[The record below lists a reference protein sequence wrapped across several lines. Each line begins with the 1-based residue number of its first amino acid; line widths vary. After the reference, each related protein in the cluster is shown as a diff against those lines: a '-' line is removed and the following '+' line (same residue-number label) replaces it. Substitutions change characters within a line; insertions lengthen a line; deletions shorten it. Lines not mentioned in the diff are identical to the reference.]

1 MTHIEFLAIESPV
14 LYNFGKS
21 TSLISWSS
29 LMAHAHDGHHSS
41 NPLIGG
47 VDPQFGRATPGKLG
61 MWIFLVTDAMS
72 FSGFLIA
79 YAVLRSKLDWPN
91 PSEHLG
97 ITLSGIATF
106 LLICSSVSM
115 VLSIDACKAR
125 DRKNMLNWLL
135 VTIAGGAIFLGI
147 QAYEYTHLVHQ
158 GITLSSFKHGT
169 SLFGSTFYLITGFHG
184 LHVATGVGYLICE
197 YLNAR
202 KGHYDNGD
210 YNRLEILG
218 LFWHFV
224 DLVWILVFTFIYLL

>member
-1 MTHIEFLAIESPV
+1 M
-14 LYNFGKS
+14 GG
-21 TSLISWSS
+21 
-29 LMAHAHDGHHSS
+29 HADHHH

-47 VDPQFGRATPGKLG
+47 IDPQFGKATPGKLG

-79 YAVLRSKLDWPN
+79 YAVLRTKLDWPN
-91 PSEHLG
+91 PSQYLG
-97 ITLSGIATF
+97 IGLSGFATF

-115 VLSIDACKAR
+115 VLSIDACKSK
-125 DRKNMLNWLL
+125 DRKAMLNWLM
-135 VTIAGGAIFLGI
+135 VTIIGGATFLGI

-158 GITLSSFKHGT
+158 GITLSSFAHGP
-169 SLFGSTFYLITGFHG
+169 SLFGSTFYLVTGFHG
-184 LHVATGVGYLICE
+184 LHVATGVGYLIWE
-197 YLNAR
+197 YCNAKR
-202 KGHYDNGD
+202 GDYDNGD